1 MSLASDMASIDAQML
16 DDLGDNVRFN
26 GTVVRVIFMT
36 GPREVTGGENVVE
49 VLQHECWCRKAALPV
64 PLVVHDPVEVLDD
77 EDNIV
82 GTYQFLAQDPPDEA
96 GFCRVVLGS
105 V

>member
-26 GTVVRVIFMT
+26 GTVVRTIFMT
-36 GPREVTGGENVVE
+36 GPRVVTGGENVVE
-49 VLQHECWCRKAALPV
+49 VLQHEGWCRKAALPV
-64 PLVVHDPVEVLDD
+64 LVVGDPVEVLDD
-77 EDNIV
+77 EDNVV
-82 GTYQFLAQDPPDEA
+82 GTYTFLAQDPPDEA

-105 V
+105 T